1 MGGLVDVSGVV
12 LLLVDEGRPVEYVT
26 ARSGRRTVK
35 IDRRWEVQRD
45 GRRIGEVRYEMRTRE
60 TRSKGRMYVNSRWW
74 SPGWVGRSTCTRH
87 MPEWP
92 SKAAVVRWLVAM
104 DDSSGDRPGGG
115 GR

>member
-1 MGGLVDVSGVV
+1 MGHLVDVSDVV

-26 ARSGRRTVK
+26 ARSGRRTVQ
-35 IDRRWEVQRD
+35 IDRRWEVLRG

-60 TRSKGRMYVNSRWW
+60 TRSKGRTYVNSRWW
-74 SPGWVGRSTCTRH
+74 SPGWIGRSSSSRY

-104 DDSSGDRPGGG
+104 DDSAGARPGGSD
-115 GR
+115 R